1 MTSQAQ
7 EKIAEP
13 RTAEKRRVFSGI
25 QPSGEVQLGNYLGAI
40 KGWVERQEEKVNFFC
55 LVDLH
60 AITVYQDP
68 EELRKQTL
76 SLAAVLF
83 AAGLHPDKSTV
94 FVQSHVAAHAE
105 SCWVLNC
112 VTPMG
117 WLERMIQFKD
127 KSSRQESVSAGLF
140 DYPVLMA
147 GDILLY
153 DSHEVPVGD
162 DQRQHVELARDIAIR
177 FNRIYGDTFVVPE
190 PMIPEIGARVMGMND
205 PTVKMSKSYAHIRGH
220 AVRMLDEPVEIER
233 TIKRA
238 VTDSG
243 SDIAFSEDPEK
254 AGVNNLLGI
263 YKVITDKS
271 QDEVVA
277 DFADARGYGDL
288 KSRVAEVVIDA
299 LTPIQTRYYEFMNDP
314 AELDR
319 MLARGAE
326 SAAAVATPK
335 MDEIKRRVG
344 FTLPQVQ

>member
-1 MTSQAQ
+1 MTTQIHR
-7 EKIAEP
+7 KIAEQ
-13 RTAEKRRVFSGI
+13 RTVEKRRVFSGI

-40 KGWVERQEEKVNFFC
+40 KGWVEGQEEKVNFFC

-68 EELRKQTL
+68 EELRNQTR

-117 WLERMIQFKD
+117 WLERMTQFKD

-153 DSHEVPVGD
+153 DTHEVPVGD

-220 AVRMLDEPVEIER
+220 AVRMLDEPKEIER

-243 SDIAFSEDPEK
+243 SDIIFSEEPEK

-271 QDEVVA
+271 PDEVIS

-288 KSRVAEVVIDA
+288 KTRVAEIVIDA
-299 LTPIQTRYYEFMNDP
+299 LEPIQQRYYEFMDDP

-319 MLARGAE
+319 MLARGAD

-344 FTLPQVQ
+344 FTLPQYP